1 MVNSRKNCHHWMM
14 DGGGKEEKMIIKFY
28 LHDKV
33 AVTSFRSFLSRIVA
47 MAMMIFRESPCH

>member
-1 MVNSRKNCHHWMM
+1 MM

-33 AVTSFRSFLSRIVA
+33 AVTSFRLFLSRIVA